1 MRITTL
7 ACMAAFVA
15 LAACGNPAKSQN
27 DQGRS
32 PSGAY
37 KVTMMDGTAVD
48 VDLKADGSF
57 TMSESGGPVAREG
70 TWRRAD
76 GQFCLNDT
84 ARPREVCMDE
94 APVGDNGGFDLSGR
108 GKVVMQFRPMP
119 AASS

>member
-1 MRITTL
+1 MRITML
-7 ACMAAFVA
+7 ACVAAFVA
-15 LAACGNPAKSQN
+15 LAACGNPAKNQN

-37 KVTMMDGTAVD
+37 KVTMMDGTEVV
-48 VDLKADGSF
+48 VDLKADGAF
-57 TMSESGGPVAREG
+57 TMSEPGGSAAREG

-94 APVGDNGGFDLSGR
+94 ASVGENGGFDLSAR
-108 GKVVMQFRPMP
+108 GKVVMQFRPM
-119 AASS
+119 AAAGG